1 MENEN
6 DKKRSLARGFIDYVI
21 KSNEESLGHGP
32 YGSESD
38 SHVDAKP
45 YVEHWQN
52 GLFEGYDGSI
62 WKYYKFPSDVQ
73 TEWLK
78 NPENIIYNQKFFT
91 QAITEFGRFLDS
103 QLEKVRN
110 DIRRPFHIQ
119 ITQSESTGI
128 RVLNEDDD
136 REGKITQKTRDYLK
150 RMTDG
155 YSRPIWHQYMG
166 VRLIPGTLFGDAFG
180 VTEKIRRYIEI
191 MTNPGEVDLAS
202 MSRDLHDVD
211 NIMFGAGFTELDFIE
226 HPEDFEQL
234 TAWYGV
240 SDAQYNLSRSLQT
253 TRMKEPLSGMS
264 IITPKYKEIQLFALK
279 PREGVNL
286 KDPLDPDAAWAKP
299 LYRPTS
305 EVVMISIRGQIR
317 APKIAENLLE
327 LKNIKKN
334 EAGRRLGDTSRHEV
348 AGMISDLD
356 AIEQA
361 RYVINEYKLPMLDNL
376 EIIMGAKVQGDGK
389 TNQLFNSLKSY
400 DMEANLLV
408 GRQPLGIMASLP
420 TYPRQTLRV
429 PRGNTKRPELSNVM
443 LPGMLAMSG
452 LFRSTKPC
460 ANFGI
465 LIGLATAGHSYEEI
479 MTEVDG
485 AAKNNR
491 VPGMLVTGRPGA
503 GKTQQLLQMS
513 IQIANMGLPVAFF
526 NPKKEGTLKPTFDHI
541 HGITISMETEYL
553 DKNPGLLD
561 PVFFLRNRKDVAD
574 LITDAVLTANRMYE
588 DRGATAS
595 QRRTKISSEIYE
607 RAMDK
612 RNRTTF
618 EIIFGN
624 TAAGTEE
631 ISDAEIRD
639 FIRSKMS
646 ISAFWKAFVAPSATS
661 SELQKQITSGRSFLM
676 EWGSS
681 MKLPD
686 STKTSND
693 YTDPEIDTVLSINV
707 TFKYAAEVVGGGQGG
722 AIVVDES
729 WVLKQSREAM
739 AILTKGGREWRQAN
753 IMLIMGT
760 QRIIDW
766 IDARSEKSSGSGNG
780 ASNMSSY
787 FDRYLFMAIN
797 EADENELL
805 AYFELT
811 GLPDTEANR
820 RWIIEAGPKRGG
832 AKLPNGYYIDN
843 IYNWAGGLVCG
854 PWPQYELDLGRTD
867 KEGLANKM
875 KTAATQAQ
883 QSFAKAAQSGGYGGA
898 LLDIMS
904 EDSDLTSE
912 FEEADA
918 N

>member
-1 MENEN
+1 MVNEE
-6 DKKRSLARGFIDYVI
+6 DKKSIARGFIDYVI
-21 KSNEESLGHGP
+21 KSNEEALGHGP
-32 YGSESD
+32 YGTESD

-45 YVEHWQN
+45 YVEYYQN
-52 GLFEGYDGSI
+52 GIFEGYDGSI
-62 WKYYKFPSDVQ
+62 WKYYKFPTDVQ

-78 NPENIIYNQKFFT
+78 NPENAIYNQKFFT
-91 QAITEFGRFLDS
+91 EVVKEFGRFLDA

-119 ITQSESTGI
+119 ITQSESQGI
-128 RVLNEDDD
+128 RFPSEADD
-136 REGKITQKTRDYLK
+136 RDGRVTQKTRDYLT

-155 YSRPIWHQYMG
+155 YKRPIWHQYMG
-166 VRLIPGTLFGDAFG
+166 VRLLPGTLFGDAFG
-180 VTEKIRRYIEI
+180 ITEKIRRYIEL
-191 MTNPGEVDLAS
+191 MTNPGEIDLAS

-211 NIMFGAGFTELDFIE
+211 NIMFGAGFTELDFISN
-226 HPEDFEQL
+226 PQDFEQL

-240 SDAQYNLSRSLQT
+240 SDEQYNLSRSLQT

-264 IITPKYKEIQLFALK
+264 VIVPKYDEIQMFALK

-286 KDPLDPDAAWAKP
+286 KDPLDPNAAWAKP

-305 EVVMISIRGQIR
+305 DVVMISIRGQIR

-327 LKNIKKN
+327 LKNIKKT
-334 EAGRRLGDTSRHEV
+334 EAGRKLGDTSRHEV

-361 RYVINEYKLPMLDNL
+361 RYAINEYKLPMLDNI
-376 EIIMGAKVQGDGK
+376 EIVMGVKVKEEGI
-389 TNQLFNSLKSY
+389 TNPLFNNLKNY

-408 GRQPLGIMASLP
+408 GRQPLGIMASIP

-429 PRGNTKRPELSNVM
+429 PRGNTKRPDLSNVM

-465 LIGLATAGHSYEEI
+465 LVGLATAGNSYEEI

-485 AAKNNR
+485 ASKNNR

-541 HGITISMETEYL
+541 HGITISMETAYL
-553 DKNPGLLD
+553 SQNPGLLD
-561 PVFFLRNRKDVAD
+561 PVFFLKKREDVAGT
-574 LITDAVLTANRMYE
+574 ISDAILSANRMYE
-588 DRGATAS
+588 DRGASAA
-595 QRRTKISSEIYE
+595 QRRTKISSEIYDN
-607 RAMDK
+607 AMDL
-612 RNRTTF
+612 RNKTSYD
-618 EIIFGN
+618 ILFGN
-624 TAAGTEE
+624 PSAGTKP
-631 ISDAEIRD
+631 ITDTDILD
-639 FIRSKMS
+639 FVVSKMS
-646 ISAFWKAFVAPSATS
+646 ISAFWKAFIAPSATS
-661 SELQKQITSGRSFLM
+661 SELQKQITSGKSFLM

-681 MKLPD
+681 MRLPD
-686 STKTSND
+686 SSKTPND

-739 AILTKGGREWRQAN
+739 SILTKGGREWRQAN

-766 IDARSEKSSGSGNG
+766 IDARSEKSSGTGGG

-797 EADENELL
+797 ESDENELL

-811 GLPDTEANR
+811 GLPDTDANR
-820 RWIIEAGPKRGG
+820 RWIIEAGTKGT
-832 AKLPNGYYIDN
+832 KLPNGYYIDN

-854 PWPQYELDLGRTD
+854 PWPQYELNLGRTD
-867 KEGLANKM
+867 KEGLAM
-875 KTAATQAQ
+875 KQRSAASQAQ
-883 QSFAKAAQSGGYGGA
+883 QSFAKAAQSSGYGGA
-898 LLDIMS
+898 LIDVLGQDDDLI
-904 EDSDLTSE
+904 SDFSK
-912 FEEADA
+912 EEES
-918 N
+918 